1 MKRKFGAPAL
11 LLAAVLVM
19 GCLMIRAV
27 DGVEA
32 PPLTKKNLSEEEYLQ
47 AVTEIMTDYKAD
59 RQATLNRLAEL
70 DTELVCPPQVSWCRN
85 ASSTSIWTKPA
96 AYTLSVYGLRRQG
109 EDLYRLI
116 WTVTCEAREARP
128 GYLDCVSLEWDAWV
142 AEHYGGM
149 GDQVFS
155 TMQKPGVGVMLF
167 NLQDVSMKR
176 GDSSSGMICVTAK
189 EAGKL
194 YFGAKLTHTYTW
206 DTDQDQV
213 YYELIP
219 STEADMSL
227 HIDGCHTYRV
237 KINRGTDFWQQW
249 AEQCITL
256 ETGKEAAAWS

>member
-1 MKRKFGAPAL
+1 MKRKLGAPAL
-11 LLAAVLVM
+11 LLAAMLVM
-19 GCLMIRAV
+19 GCLMIRAA

-32 PPLTKKNLSEEEYLQ
+32 PPQTKKNLSDEEYLQ

-59 RQATLNRLAEL
+59 RQATLDRLAEL

-96 AYTLSVYGLRRQG
+96 AYTLSVYALRRQR

-128 GYLDCVSLEWDAWV
+128 GYLDCVSLEWDARV
-142 AEHYGGM
+142 AEYYSGM

-219 STEADMSL
+219 SAETDMSL

-237 KINRGTDFWQQW
+237 KTNRGTDFWQQW

-256 ETGKEAAAWS
+256 ETGKEMAAWS